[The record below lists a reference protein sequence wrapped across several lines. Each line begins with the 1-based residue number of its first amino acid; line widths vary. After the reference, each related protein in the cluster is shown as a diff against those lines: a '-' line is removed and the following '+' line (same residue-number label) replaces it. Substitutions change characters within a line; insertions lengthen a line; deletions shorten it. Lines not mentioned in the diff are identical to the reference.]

1 MKKACFKWQI
11 FFYFFIFLILLALA
25 VKVATA
31 VKKLLSRRRS
41 KSKWP
46 FLISRWS
53 ISVCFFQKCVWLINV
68 RLWTDGRG
76 QSSTKQK
83 MIQGILHSSY
93 KQMFCTV
100 VTSTDLLRHIIIRC
114 QLFWLWLPS
123 WISDGLVCRG
133 PSCLPVISTETEEV
147 VSPTACAHIS
157 HLLSFMLHHS
167 CRLLHSTILH
177 MKPSKLNKHDQ
188 VSNLSLFRA
197 LKVFTW
203 PKYNSVGSSLAKYD
217 IINWIVNASQCIFNS
232 NFNGLD
238 IL

>member
-1 MKKACFKWQI
+1 MSQPFNNTRLSPSPLSDKVIAITELCLLHSESMPLWNMPLKTWQKACFKWQI
-11 FFYFFIFLILLALA
+11 FIYFFIILILLALA

-31 VKKLLSRRRS
+31 VKKLLSWRRS
-41 KSKWP
+41 KSKWT
-46 FLISRWS
+46 FLISRWL
-53 ISVCFFQKCVWLINV
+53 IYVCFFQKFVWLINV

-147 VSPTACAHIS
+147 DLAHS
-157 HLLSFMLHHS
+157 LCPHFTSTQLHATPF
-167 CRLLHSTILH
+167 L
-177 MKPSKLNKHDQ
+177 
-188 VSNLSLFRA
+188 
-197 LKVFTW
+197 
-203 PKYNSVGSSLAKYD
+203 
-217 IINWIVNASQCIFNS
+217 
-232 NFNGLD
+232 
-238 IL
+238 